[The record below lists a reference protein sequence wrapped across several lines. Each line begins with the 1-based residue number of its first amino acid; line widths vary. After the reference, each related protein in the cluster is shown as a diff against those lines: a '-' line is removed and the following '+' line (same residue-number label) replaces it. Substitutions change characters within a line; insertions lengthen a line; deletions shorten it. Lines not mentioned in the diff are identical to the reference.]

1 MADFYSIEAPAPT
14 KPATKAPGNAVRA
27 KMFRTISSFTL
38 AAQAIGDR
46 LLLPRIPKGARGVQ
60 FKIQSSVALGGV
72 ATIALGIAGTT
83 GKYRAAA
90 TKNDTALE
98 TVSSAVISAAE
109 LAADEDPFL
118 TVAAAALPGA
128 GTLVVETI
136 YSDD

>member
-1 MADFYSIEAPAPT
+1 MPDFYSVEQPAAT
-14 KPATKAPGNAVRA
+14 KPATKSPGNAVRSTTR
-27 KMFRTISSFTL
+27 RTISTFNL

-46 LLLPRIPKGARGVQ
+46 LMLPRIPKGARGVR
-60 FKIQSSVALGGV
+60 FRLQSSVALGGA
-72 ATIALGIAGTT
+72 ATLALGIAGTV

-90 TKNDTALE
+90 IKNDTAQE
-98 TVSSAVISAAE
+98 TVVSATTLAAE
-109 LAADEDPFL
+109 LAADEDPFI

>member
-1 MADFYSIEAPAPT
+1 MADFYPIEAPAAT
-14 KPATKAPGNAVRA
+14 KPATKSPGNAVRA
-27 KMFRTISSFTL
+27 HYPPHDLDVHL

-46 LLLPRIPKGARGVQ
+46 LMLPRVPKGARGVH
-60 FKIQSSVALGGV
+60 FRITPSVALGGV
-72 ATIALGIAGTT
+72 ATIAIGIAGNV

-90 TKNDTALE
+90 IKNDARRNRVAKAAML
-98 TVSSAVISAAE
+98 AAE